1 MDDSIPKNNLTNIPK
16 KNTEIVEEN
25 SRMLTWMAAQILIEI
40 QQGGRKPMFFL
51 GGKIELFNQDST
63 RPQ

>member
-1 MDDSIPKNNLTNIPK
+1 MDDSIPKNNLTNIL
-16 KNTEIVEEN
+16 KNTEIVEEYG
-25 SRMLTWMAAQILIEI
+25 RMLTWMAAQILIEI